1 MKLKNSI
8 FCFLCAF
15 LVSGFAVLPP
25 IFTVAFTWGF
35 TLTSAHAA
43 GSESIA
49 AVVNGAAIT
58 RSDLNARIDLIA
70 LSTGLPPSAELKTK
84 LAPQVLDMLIDEQ
97 IKSQEAAKYKIK
109 VEDKEIENGFAMIA
123 QQNNIPVATFKQ
135 GLAQRGINIATMK
148 NQISAQIGWGKL
160 IQKKIRPRIEVSEAD
175 IDSELGIM
183 KLNLGHD
190 QYKIAQIFLPPMTI
204 GKKNGEGAQNQGQIR
219 ALADK
224 LSSQLQQTPDA
235 FPKVARQFSQS
246 AGAEQGGLVGWVY
259 EGDIPT
265 ELNAALTKMGV
276 KSVSAPIE
284 TQGGYYILYLIDKRQ
299 ITDESL
305 PKREEVTQ
313 RIGTQR
319 LDRAQRKYMQDLMA
333 QSFIEKRL

>member
-1 MKLKNSI
+1 MKTKYSLPNI
-8 FCFLCAF
+8 M
-15 LVSGFAVLPP
+15 SGFLRLCIAVFMGGVLALSCLS
-25 IFTVAFTWGF
+25 TAV
-35 TLTSAHAA
+35 AA

-49 AVVNGAAIT
+49 AVVNQSVIT
-58 RSDLNARIDLIA
+58 KSDLNARIDLIA
-70 LSTGLPPSAELKTK
+70 LSTGLPPSAELKAK

-97 IKSQEAAKYKIK
+97 IKSQESKKYKIT
-109 VEDKEIENGFAMIA
+109 VDDKDVENGFAMIA

-148 NQISAQIGWGKL
+148 SQIAAQIGWGKL
-160 IQKKIRPRIEVSEAD
+160 IQKKIRPRVEVSEAD

-190 QYKIAQIFLPPMTI
+190 QYKIAQIFLPLMD
-204 GKKNGEGAQNQGQIR
+204 KSLDKNGDLSKYRGDIKG
-219 ALADK
+219 LADK
-224 LSSQLQQTPDA
+224 LSLQLQQTPDA

-246 AGAEQGGLVGWVY
+246 AGAEQGGMVGWVY
-259 EGDIPT
+259 EGDIPA
-265 ELNAALTKMGV
+265 ELNAALTKMAV
-276 KSVSAPIE
+276 KSISAPIE
-284 TQGGYYILYLIDKRQ
+284 TQGGYYILYLIDKRK
-299 ITDESL
+299 ITTESL
-305 PKREEVTQ
+305 PKREEVMQ